1 MAPDTRN
8 GPKSLR
14 FTSHQ
19 QQRHLWWVK
28 SLVNQHWD
36 TSHPK
41 TTTKISSPNGK
52 IFRSLVMVVD
62 FLLKNGVLFFWL
74 KNIQESWNSIITGFT
89 VLIHNF
95 LIRILQQPRN
105 GRDWICFGDEAFR
118 RGRVPRLFWQIGVE
132 MVPIGVNVVKFYSNQ
147 HRFKVA
153 FYTFLVEMLQ
163 DARIHCKLIKD
174 WEDTLTA
181 ALHRLSCPY
190 HPREVL
196 QWRCSLGVTWDLE
209 GFNRVFSMYFPS
221 ECWHM
226 FLMYV
231 SIFRSRPELLE
242 DFKFL
247 QGFQA
252 SNIAGW
258 EVFHGIR
265 YLLTMKAF

>member
-1 MAPDTRN
+1 MASASVKLWGRWHLDTRN

-28 SLVNQHWD
+28 SLVHHQWD

-41 TTTKISSPNGK
+41 TTKIYTSPKAG

-74 KNIQESWNSIITGFT
+74 KNIQESWNSIVTGFT

-132 MVPIGVNVVKFYSNQ
+132 MVPIRVNVVKYYSNQ

-174 WEDTLTA
+174 WEDTFTA

-196 QWRCSLGVTWDLE
+196 QWRCSLGVIKDLE
-209 GFNRVFSMYFPS
+209 GFNRVFSCIFLVNVGTCSKYMFPFS
-221 ECWHM
+221 SPDLHFWKI
-226 FLMYV
+226 LSYW
-231 SIFRSRPELLE
+231 RLP
-242 DFKFL
+242 
-247 QGFQA
+247 
-252 SNIAGW
+252 
-258 EVFHGIR
+258 GIQHSW
-265 YLLTMKAF
+265 LGSF